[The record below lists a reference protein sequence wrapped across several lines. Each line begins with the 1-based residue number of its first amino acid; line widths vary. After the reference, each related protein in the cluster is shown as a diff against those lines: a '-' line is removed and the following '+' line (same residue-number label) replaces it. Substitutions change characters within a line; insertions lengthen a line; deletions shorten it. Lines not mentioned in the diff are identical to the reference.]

1 MAGPIFKIYSEKHQ
15 REILLDVQHVE
26 SENERLRNQV
36 RELNKTIYH
45 MSCYKNGLEVRLQQ
59 YKNECNE
66 LAGDYYR
73 TLNRLINEKKNIK
86 NKIHDLV
93 FDYKEEIPDG
103 VYLKLMQ
110 TLM

>member
-1 MAGPIFKIYSEKHQ
+1 MEYPIIKIYSAEHQ

-26 SENERLRNQV
+26 NENRRLRNRVNEISKINYQLGSYNNSLQAKIKQS
-36 RELNKTIYH
+36 RQEL
-45 MSCYKNGLEVRLQQ
+45 
-59 YKNECNE
+59 NE

-73 TLNRLINEKKNIK
+73 TMGRLINEKNIIR

-103 VYLKLMQ
+103 LYVKIMESLM
-110 TLM
+110 